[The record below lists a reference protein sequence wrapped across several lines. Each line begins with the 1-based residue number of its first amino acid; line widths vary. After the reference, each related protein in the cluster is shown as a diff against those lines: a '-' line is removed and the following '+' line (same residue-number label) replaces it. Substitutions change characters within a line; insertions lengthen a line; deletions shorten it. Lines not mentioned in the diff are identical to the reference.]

1 MKIFKVSIDNN
12 PGGWKSG
19 EDPSELVIADSK
31 EEAIEKVKN
40 GWSSSYNFDKNDN
53 PFYEYGFLPNS
64 FLPNNKTLSKN
75 ERTEFRAIEIKF
87 SGYDITT
94 VREEKLKR
102 IIE

>member
-1 MKIFKVSIDNN
+1 MKIFKVHIDNN
-12 PGGWKSG
+12 SGGWKSG
-19 EDPSELVIADSK
+19 EDPSELVIANSE

-40 GWSSSYNFDKNDN
+40 GWSSDYDFKNAV
-53 PFYEYGFLPNS
+53 YEYGFFPKGS
-64 FLPNNKTLSKN
+64 HYMN
-75 ERTEFRAIEIKF
+75 ENTRFSAIEIKF

>member
-12 PGGWKSG
+12 SGGWKSD
-19 EDPSELVIADSK
+19 EDPSELVIANSE

-40 GWSSSYNFDKNDN
+40 GWTYNYDYKNN
-53 PFYEYGFLPNS
+53 TYEYGFYPNES
-64 FLPNNKTLSKN
+64 HYIN
-75 ERTEFRAIEIKF
+75 ENTRFSAIEIKF

-94 VREEKLKR
+94 IREEKLKR